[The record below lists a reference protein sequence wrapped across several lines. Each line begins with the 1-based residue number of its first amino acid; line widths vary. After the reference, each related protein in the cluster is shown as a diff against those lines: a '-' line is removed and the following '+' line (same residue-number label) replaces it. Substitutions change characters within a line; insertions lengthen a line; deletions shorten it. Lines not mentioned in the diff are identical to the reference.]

1 MIERIIEAST
11 KNKVV
16 VLILVAAAIVAAVWC
31 LKNVPLDAIP
41 DLSDT
46 QVIIY
51 SKWDRSPDI
60 IEDQVTYPIVTA
72 MLGAPKVRAI
82 RGFSDF
88 GYSYVYIIFEDG
100 TDIYWARSRTLEYL
114 SKILP
119 RLPEGV
125 TTELGPD
132 ATSLGWVFQYALVDE
147 SGQNDLSQLRSFQD
161 WYLRYYLQ
169 SVPGVAEVATVGGF
183 VRQYQVNVD
192 PNRLFSYKIP
202 IEQVVE
208 AVRRNNND
216 VGGRL
221 VEFSGREY
229 MVRGRGYAK
238 SVADLEEIAVGVDPA
253 TGTSV
258 TIKQIGSV
266 ELGPDIRRGVA
277 DLDGKGDAVG
287 GIVIMRHG
295 ENALSVIDRV
305 KEKLKEVEPSFPKGI
320 KLVTTYDRSEL
331 ILRSIS
337 TLTDTLI
344 EEIIVVSI
352 VILIFLWHIP
362 SAFVPIF
369 TIPASVLLAFI
380 PFYFMGLTANIMS
393 LAGIAISIGVLVDGA
408 IVEVENAYKKLQLWK
423 DGGRSG
429 DFHDVLLSALKQVGP
444 SVFFSLLVIA
454 VAFLPIFTLVD
465 QEGRLFKPLAYSKT
479 FAMAIAALLAV
490 TLDPVLRMLFTHMDY
505 RKFKPRW
512 LSWIYNRIF
521 VGRYYAEEKHPVS
534 RRLFSVYEPACRLVL
549 KYPKK
554 TIAIAGLLF
563 LTAIP
568 PFIMMGSEFMPPL
581 GEGTILYM
589 PTTLPGISVTEATN
603 LLQQQDRIFKTFP
616 EVERVFGKAGRAE
629 TSTDPAPFSMMET
642 TVVLKPMDQWR
653 EKKRWYSW
661 MPDIFKAPLRHIWS
675 DRMSWE
681 DLVAEMDKA
690 MQFPGV
696 SNAWT
701 MPIKARIDMLS
712 TGIRTPIGI
721 KILGNDTK
729 EIEKIGGHL
738 EAILRD
744 VPGTRSV
751 FAERAAGGYF
761 LDFDLKRDELARLG
775 ISVADAEETIMTAIG
790 GENISTTIEGR
801 ERYPVNVRYS
811 RELRSDMNSLSRV
824 LVATPSGAQV
834 PIAALADIRLVQG
847 PSMLRNENGMLSG
860 YVYVDLAGR
869 DVGSYVTDAKKAAAA
884 KLQLPPGYA
893 LQWSGQYENMLRVR
907 ERLKVVLPLT
917 LFIIIVLL
925 YMNTKSGIKASIV
938 LLAVPFSAI
947 GAIWLLYLLGYH
959 MSIAVWV
966 GLIAL
971 MGLDAETGIFMLLY
985 LDIAH
990 EDARK
995 GGMLRD
1001 ISDLKEAIIHGAVK
1015 RIRPKMMTVMAAFMG
1030 LLPIMWSIGTGADMM
1045 KRIAA
1050 PMVGGL
1056 ITSFGMEL
1064 LVYPAIYLLWK
1075 KRELTP

>member
-1 MIERIIEAST
+1 
-11 KNKVV
+11 
-16 VLILVAAAIVAAVWC
+16 
-31 LKNVPLDAIP
+31 
-41 DLSDT
+41 
-46 QVIIY
+46 
-51 SKWDRSPDI
+51 
-60 IEDQVTYPIVTA
+60 
-72 MLGAPKVRAI
+72 
-82 RGFSDF
+82 
-88 GYSYVYIIFEDG
+88 
-100 TDIYWARSRTLEYL
+100 
-114 SKILP
+114 
-119 RLPEGV
+119 
-125 TTELGPD
+125 
-132 ATSLGWVFQYALVDE
+132 
-147 SGQNDLSQLRSFQD
+147 
-161 WYLRYYLQ
+161 
-169 SVPGVAEVATVGGF
+169 
-183 VRQYQVNVD
+183 
-192 PNRLFSYKIP
+192 
-202 IEQVVE
+202 
-208 AVRRNNND
+208 
-216 VGGRL
+216 
-221 VEFSGREY
+221 
-229 MVRGRGYAK
+229 
-238 SVADLEEIAVGVDPA
+238 
-253 TGTSV
+253 
-258 TIKQIGSV
+258 
-266 ELGPDIRRGVA
+266 
-277 DLDGKGDAVG
+277 
-287 GIVIMRHG
+287 
-295 ENALSVIDRV
+295 
-305 KEKLKEVEPSFPKGI
+305 
-320 KLVTTYDRSEL
+320 
-331 ILRSIS
+331 
-337 TLTDTLI
+337 
-344 EEIIVVSI
+344 
-352 VILIFLWHIP
+352 
-362 SAFVPIF
+362 
-369 TIPASVLLAFI
+369 
-380 PFYFMGLTANIMS
+380 
-393 LAGIAISIGVLVDGA
+393 
-408 IVEVENAYKKLQLWK
+408 
-423 DGGRSG
+423 
-429 DFHDVLLSALKQVGP
+429 
-444 SVFFSLLVIA
+444 
-454 VAFLPIFTLVD
+454 
-465 QEGRLFKPLAYSKT
+465 
-479 FAMAIAALLAV
+479 
-490 TLDPVLRMLFTHMDY
+490 
-505 RKFKPRW
+505 
-512 LSWIYNRIF
+512 
-521 VGRYYAEEKHPVS
+521 
-534 RRLFSVYEPACRLVL
+534 
-549 KYPKK
+549 
-554 TIAIAGLLF
+554 
-563 LTAIP
+563 
-568 PFIMMGSEFMPPL
+568 
-581 GEGTILYM
+581 
-589 PTTLPGISVTEATN
+589 
-603 LLQQQDRIFKTFP
+603 
-616 EVERVFGKAGRAE
+616 
-629 TSTDPAPFSMMET
+629 
-642 TVVLKPMDQWR
+642 
-653 EKKRWYSW
+653 
-661 MPDIFKAPLRHIWS
+661 
-675 DRMSWE
+675 
-681 DLVAEMDKA
+681 
-690 MQFPGV
+690 
-696 SNAWT
+696 
-701 MPIKARIDMLS
+701 IDMLS